1 MNPKNEGN
9 GCAGILVGTMLFSA
23 VVILMA
29 VGMVL
34 TIWLNATLEVAFTIL
49 CIGSAFPILIFI
61 LYMIARKMFGD
72 KNKGD

>member
-34 TIWLNATLEVAFTIL
+34 TIWLNATLEVAFTVL

-61 LYMIARKMFGD
+61 LYIIGKKIFGG

>member
-1 MNPKNEGN
+1 MNPRNEGN

-29 VGMVL
+29 VVMVL

-49 CIGSAFPILIFI
+49 CIGSVLPILIFI
-61 LYMIARKMFGD
+61 LCVIARKIFGG
-72 KNKGD
+72 KNKED

>member
-29 VGMVL
+29 VGMML

-61 LYMIARKMFGD
+61 LYTIGKKLFGG

>member
-1 MNPKNEGN
+1 MSPKNEGN

-61 LYMIARKMFGD
+61 LYMIARKIFGG

>member
-9 GCAGILVGTMLFSA
+9 GCAGILVGTMLFSV

-61 LYMIARKMFGD
+61 LYTIARKMFGG

>member
-29 VGMVL
+29 VGMLL

-61 LYMIARKMFGD
+61 LYTIGKKMFGG
-72 KNKGD
+72 KNKED

>member
-1 MNPKNEGN
+1 MSPKNEGN

-61 LYMIARKMFGD
+61 LYMITGTGFSGLL
-72 KNKGD
+72 